1 MVSRIQALHVSLI
14 DSFPLFAAAVIS
26 NYWVYLE
33 IYGNTIIVIKKKNF
47 FWY

>member
-26 NYWVYLE
+26 TIN
-33 IYGNTIIVIKKKNF
+33 IIVKFLVKH
-47 FWY
+47 